1 VNILSDIVICPQC
14 GQPFSKK
21 GIGSHI
27 WRVHGEGRN
36 FNPGKCYTDGTKQVW
51 NKGLTR
57 QTDQTVERIS
67 SSLERHQ
74 SELERSV
81 NDDGKLKQR
90 WQNKRVNARAEG
102 IECNLTYDEYCQ
114 LVDNAGLKSSQLG
127 YTGEGYVLA
136 RYNDSG
142 NYEIGNCRFITQQEN
157 SDEKN
162 ERLFHT
168 SEYHSSFKAFLDY
181 YNALEQAGIDPWH

>member
-1 VNILSDIVICPQC
+1 MNCNKSGCSAVGKRVIMLSDVIICQQC
-14 GQPFSKK
+14 GRSFSKK

-27 WRVHGEGRN
+27 WRVHGEGQN
-36 FNPGKCYTDGTKQVW
+36 FNPGKCYTDGTKHVW

-57 QTDQTVERIS
+57 QTDKTVELIS
-67 SSLERHQ
+67 SSLERPQ
-74 SELERSV
+74 SDLERSV
-81 NDDGKLKQR
+81 NDDGKLNQR
-90 WQNKRVNARAEG
+90 WHNKRVNARAEG

-114 LVDNAGLKSSQLG
+114 LVADAGLRSSQLG

-142 NYEIGNCRFITQQEN
+142 NYEIGNCRFITQKEN

-162 ERLFHT
+162 ERLFH
-168 SEYHSSFKAFLDY
+168 K
-181 YNALEQAGIDPWH
+181 N